1 MRASQNE
8 LARNRT
14 TPDFHIELLRLRQN
28 WRLKKVSNS
37 IIGDLSYRTGMF
49 SFAESQMLAIM
60 VSSESFLKLYIVV
73 IFVAGSKYAQTGMF
87 EVTKAEEEPQTT
99 GSPPPSPGPGT
110 GAGPPKSSSALR
122 VTVPSE
128 LQGVAYIEVLCQK
141 G

>member
-1 MRASQNE
+1 MLVPVASS
-8 LARNRT
+8 
-14 TPDFHIELLRLRQN
+14 
-28 WRLKKVSNS
+28 V
-37 IIGDLSYRTGMF
+37 
-49 SFAESQMLAIM
+49 
-60 VSSESFLKLYIVV
+60 SFLKLC
-73 IFVAGSKYAQTGMF
+73 IFIMFIAGSKYAQTGMF

-99 GSPPPSPGPGT
+99 GSPPPSPGAGT

>member
-1 MRASQNE
+1 M
-8 LARNRT
+8 LV
-14 TPDFHIELLRLRQN
+14 L
-28 WRLKKVSNS
+28 
-37 IIGDLSYRTGMF
+37 MF
-49 SFAESQMLAIM
+49 SYVLFI
-60 VSSESFLKLYIVV
+60 KLCTVV
-73 IFVAGSKYAQTGMF
+73 MFIAGSKYAQTGMF

-99 GSPPPSPGPGT
+99 GSPPPSPGAGT